1 MKAGSRRQFARA
13 VEHSLSPNS
22 LSGLRIHG
30 LRKLG
35 PIRMLPGSSFL
46 QEVMGSLLVN
56 DSIRQYGIPGL
67 ECSLSEAKG
76 GLRGAEGL
84 GEDVKAAAEFFGP
97 KGGMISVGAYT
108 ESVGAPGPRELVRRA
123 FELRD
128 AAEIE
133 ESGVVLCEGF
143 NAGVKYLIATLCH
156 PGEKIAIQGD
166 PSGQLESAAKN
177 LGIVP
182 IVCSLEGIEKTLET
196 PGLRFIVL
204 EGPQNL
210 ALSPQRKREIIELCA
225 DRGILLFVEESTFQL
240 PPSIYNHSETPQVPG
255 HKFDRKTLDFSS
267 FHAEFCNLQQNGA
280 RKLSPLI
287 VGYDSSESVFPER
300 GSAGCALLIK
310 GLDSE
315 VLGHFKKYLAIM
327 LAPNSVGQINTAFS
341 FGFPYLIQN
350 LSPAAKQLIEDEA
363 SKNRAILQ
371 RAELFLHK
379 TTLAFPEL
387 QLPPTFGAAVTFQL
401 PLGKFEGKPDEVA
414 VHISSKLR
422 TLKISSQPVPAA
434 TVQVQISKVF
444 ETKNLSPHRLGEA
457 LRQFIA

>member
-1 MKAGSRRQFARA
+1 MKAGTRRQFARA

-46 QEVMGSLLVN
+46 QEVLYSLLVN
-56 DSIRQYGIPGL
+56 DSVRQYGIPGL
-67 ECSLSEAKG
+67 ECSLLDARA
-76 GLRGAEGL
+76 GLRGRTEL
-84 GEDVKAAAEFFGP
+84 GEDLKLAAEVFGP
-97 KGGMISVGAYT
+97 NGGMISVGAYT
-108 ESVGAPGPRELVRRA
+108 ESVGAPGPRDLVRKA

-133 ESGVVLCEGF
+133 ENGVVLCEGF
-143 NAGVKYLIATLCH
+143 NSGVKYLIATLCH

-177 LGIVP
+177 LGIIP
-182 IVCSLEGIEKTLET
+182 IICSLEGIEKTLET
-196 PGLRFIVL
+196 PGLRFVVL

-210 ALSPQRKREIIELCA
+210 ALSPQRKRDIIELCA
-225 DRGILLFVEESTFQL
+225 DRGVLLFVEESTFQL
-240 PPSIYNHSETPQVPG
+240 PPSIYKPSETPQVPG
-255 HKFDRKTLDFSS
+255 HKFDQKTLDFSS
-267 FHAEFCNLQQNGA
+267 FHAEFCKLEKTGA
-280 RKLSPLI
+280 RQLSPLI

-341 FGFPYLIQN
+341 FGFPYLIQS
-350 LSPAAKQLIEDEA
+350 LSPAAKKLIEDEA
-363 SKNRAILQ
+363 SRNRTILQ

-387 QLPPTFGAAVTFQL
+387 QLPPTFGASVTFKL
-401 PLGKFEGKPDEVA
+401 PLAKIEGNSDEVA
-414 VHISSKLR
+414 AHISSKLR

-434 TVQVQISKVF
+434 TVYVEISKVF
-444 ETKNLSPHRLGEA
+444 DTQNMSPHRLGEA
-457 LRQFIA
+457 LKQFIA